1 MTSLSSLKHSPLFAD
16 LSADEIDVFCQ
27 FFNEKSLAE
36 GMTIF
41 VENMAGESLYLIRQ
55 GVVKIS
61 KMLAEGEEKILVVLG
76 AEEIFG
82 EMALFDAAPRMATAR
97 VAENARLL
105 ILRKNDYDR
114 LCEQQPKLAL
124 KVTRNIIR
132 ILNRRIREKDNDY
145 MEVLSLVSRAHS

>member
-1 MTSLSSLKHSPLFAD
+1 MTSLLSLKHGPLFAD
-16 LSADEIDVFCQ
+16 LSDSEINLLGN
-27 FFNEKSLAE
+27 FFNEKSLVE

-41 VENMAGESLYLIRQ
+41 VENMTGESLYIICQ

-82 EMALFDAAPRMATAR
+82 EMALFEAAPRMATAR
-97 VAENARLL
+97 VAENARLCS
-105 ILRKNDYDR
+105 LRKVDYEK
-114 LCEQQPKLAL
+114 LCDQHPNLAL
-124 KVTRNIIR
+124 KLTRNIIR

-145 MEVLSLVSRAHS
+145 MEVLSLVSRTLS